1 MTSPSAAQR
10 KERPPSLIKAIIM
23 SRIKVAD
30 AEAAERLADLIERFA
45 LFLIYAD
52 HNTKH
57 AVMDLLF
64 SVLPED
70 VVISLIS
77 EYVYRI
83 SERYKKVRSAVTSIA
98 PRIGEN
104 IEGDLLAA
112 IIREG
117 LQNYFQQ
124 LKAQQQLQE
133 QPKKE
138 LVVKEVPEELKKL
151 LLE

>member
-1 MTSPSAAQR
+1 MTSQK
-10 KERPPSLIKAIIM
+10 KERPSSLIRAVIM
-23 SRIKVAD
+23 SRIRVAD

-77 EYVYRI
+77 EYVYRVR
-83 SERYKKVRSAVTSIA
+83 ERYKRVKSAVTSIA
-98 PRIGEN
+98 PRISEG
-104 IEGDLLAA
+104 IEGDFLAA

-133 QPKKE
+133 QPKRE
-138 LVVKEVPEELKKL
+138 HVIKEVPEELKRL
-151 LLE
+151 LYE